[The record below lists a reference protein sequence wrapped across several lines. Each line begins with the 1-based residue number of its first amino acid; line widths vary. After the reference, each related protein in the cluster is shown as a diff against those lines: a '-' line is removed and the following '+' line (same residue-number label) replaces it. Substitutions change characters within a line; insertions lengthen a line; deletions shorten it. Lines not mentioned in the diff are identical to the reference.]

1 MKSKPQRKTRKQYDS
16 KAVSAKTTPP
26 VPALTTD
33 GTGTERLNSPRGGMK
48 TRTQVKVW
56 DVLVRVFHWSLVTSF
71 ATGYLITDQF
81 PLHAYAG
88 YVIFTLV
95 ALRIV
100 WGFVGTPYARFSAF
114 TFTVKETIQYAL
126 AALRMG
132 EAREYLSHNPMGA
145 IMVFAIMFL
154 LLSNTIVG
162 MMLYGAQQ
170 LDGPLAE
177 IVPLHWDETLETA
190 HFLMARALLVLAGF
204 HVLGVLWASWWHR
217 QNYVLAMFTGY
228 KSVFTRRSHREGD
241 RRLWT
246 EKERVQ
252 HRRQP

>member
-1 MKSKPQRKTRKQYDS
+1 MKSKPQRKARKQYDS
-16 KAVSAKTTPP
+16 KAITASVKI
-26 VPALTTD
+26 PAPAGVTD

-48 TRTQVKVW
+48 TATQVKVW
-56 DVLVRVFHWSLVTSF
+56 DVLVRIFHWSLVTSF
-71 ATGYLITDQF
+71 ATGYLITDKF

-100 WGFVGTPYARFSAF
+100 WGFIGTPYARFSAF
-114 TFTVKETIQYAL
+114 TYTVKETIQYTL
-126 AALRMG
+126 SALRMG

-154 LLSNTIVG
+154 LLSNTVVG

-170 LDGPLAE
+170 LEGPLADV
-177 IVPLHWDETLETA
+177 VPTDWDETLETI
-190 HFLMARALLVLAGF
+190 HFFMARALLGLAGF
-204 HVLGVLWASWWHR
+204 HLFGVLWASWWHR

-228 KSVFTRRSHREGD
+228 KSVFTRRSHRRGD
-241 RRLWT
+241 GNQWT
-246 EKERVQ
+246 EEERAQ
-252 HRRQP
+252 HRRES